1 MAFTKFFEVG
11 ERYLG
16 RVHLL
21 WWIIEIAI
29 SLSSGALG
37 GWWAHANGFPS
48 PLIALTV
55 VGAFVVAATVL
66 TALYIVITWL
76 GSRTVWKSSPR
87 GIRVVIGSDAPFHN
101 YKTKLYKR
109 YHLIR
114 IGIKNDSQ
122 DVALTNCE
130 VELHTISGMFSQRCP
145 ISKSG
150 FTLNPGAILYVDFV
164 GLEESGSDAAYDAM
178 DRKYGIRTYFPI
190 NPLPSDGSS
199 WLDDQPYNISL
210 LATAAESRPHRL
222 DCRLFVE
229 DGILMLRAA
238 DDHSVD
244 KKPNSP
250 QHL

>member
-1 MAFTKFFEVG
+1 MPPHVRRGGARGRSNTPRHAAQARADLSAGRSAPRTQGKFAAFDEFCK
-11 ERYLG
+11 RL
-16 RVHLL
+16 
-21 WWIIEIAI
+21 
-29 SLSSGALG
+29 
-37 GWWAHANGFPS
+37 
-48 PLIALTV
+48 
-55 VGAFVVAATVL
+55 
-66 TALYIVITWL
+66 TWL

-238 DDHSVD
+238 D
-244 KKPNSP
+244 
-250 QHL
+250 